1 MRQRPIVLTIAG
13 SDPSGGAGI
22 QSDLRTFHSLG
33 AIGTSVITALTA
45 QNTHFVASVHPIGEE
60 HVSKQLQ
67 ILLDDIRPDAVK
79 IGMLGSSD
87 QAHSVAGAIQ
97 AFGLRNIVL
106 DSVLAS
112 TGGVP
117 LIDDAGI
124 HVLLT
129 ELMPLC
135 TVVTPNIAEAERLTG
150 LTIHG
155 TDDMERAAKR
165 LIELGAKA
173 AIVKGGHLLELPTDV
188 LVLDD
193 GTIEHHGSARIET
206 THTHG
211 TGCLYSSALAVFL
224 AQSMTL
230 KEAFHAAKDL
240 MNTALENP
248 VVIGSGRGYP
258 GIPQSDNWRHSL
270 VQPHPIPSQREGAF
284 ANEKGLQFLT
294 IRQADKAVYK
304 GERPSPSGRMRGGGP
319 NAGTLSVIRGD
330 AIHGIYLVTD
340 PKLRPDRSHLDI
352 TRAALEGGARI
363 VQLRDKYASARELI
377 ETGRAMAA
385 LCRDYGALFIINDR
399 VDIAMVCDAD
409 GVHLGPDDMH
419 PAQAREIL
427 GPDKII
433 GVSVNS
439 VEEATPL
446 IPYTTYLGV
455 GAIFGSSTKTDAGD
469 PIGVGRISEI
479 KAAFPSVPLV
489 AIGGINHANIADVF
503 AAGTDSAAVV
513 SAIICADDMT
523 AATRALIAKK

>member
-1 MRQRPIVLTIAG
+1 MMQRPVVLTIAG

-45 QNTHFVASVHPIGEE
+45 QNTHFVASVHPIDEE

-106 DSVLAS
+106 DPVLAS

-117 LIDDAGI
+117 LIDDDGI
-124 HVLLT
+124 HILLT

-155 TDDMERAAKR
+155 TGDMERAAKR

-173 AIVKGGHLLELPTDV
+173 AIVKGGHLLEHPTDV

-193 GTIEHHGSARIET
+193 GTIEHRGSARIET

-224 AQSMTL
+224 AQGMTL

-240 MNTALENP
+240 INTALENP

-258 GIPQSDNWRHSL
+258 ETPSPPNNQERSL
-270 VQPHPIPSQREGAF
+270 VQTHPIPSQREGAF

-304 GERPSPSGRMRGGGP
+304 GERPYSSGRTRGGVP
-319 NAGTLSVIRGD
+319 NAGMPLVIGRE
-330 AIHGIYLVTD
+330 ACGIYLVTD

-352 TRAALEGGARI
+352 ARAALEGGAQI
-363 VQLRDKYASARELI
+363 VQLRDKYASARQLI
-377 ETGRAMAA
+377 EMGQAMAA
-385 LCRDYGALFIINDR
+385 LCRDYDALFIVNDR
-399 VDIAMVCDAD
+399 VDIAMACNAD
-409 GVHLGPDDMH
+409 GVHLGPDDMP

-427 GPDKII
+427 GPGRII

-439 VEEATPL
+439 VEEAEPL

-455 GAIFGSSTKTDAGD
+455 GAIFGSTTKIDAGA
-469 PIGVGRISEI
+469 PIGVGRIREI
-479 KAAFPSVPLV
+479 KATFPTVPLV
-489 AIGGINHANIADVF
+489 AIGGINHNNIGDVF
-503 AAGTDSAAVV
+503 AAGADSAAVV